1 MRRIVVTGFGI
12 VSPLGCGADL
22 VWQRLLAGRSG
33 IRRLSDNL
41 VSDVAAKIAGVVPTI
56 DEDAEGGFDPQRTVN
71 AKEQKRTD
79 RFIQFAMAAANE
91 AIAQSGWAPKTDS
104 ERNRTAT
111 IIASGIGG
119 FPP

>member
-1 MRRIVVTGFGI
+1 MRRIVVTGIGI

-56 DEDAEGGFDPQRTVN
+56 DEDAEGGFDPQRVVT

-91 AIAQSGWAPKTDS
+91 AIAQSGWAPN
-104 ERNRTAT
+104 NRQRT
-111 IIASGIGG
+111 
-119 FPP
+119 